1 MNRAETLLVG
11 GCARALPIQLSTYIR
26 VKQSARFGQVNVN
39 NGGRYCVSGA
49 GQAQTNSSAAS
60 FTQLLPPL
68 SISMLFH
75 SFFFVFWWTFFCFRL
90 ANVVK
95 SFWIFVLAIHACAQ
109 EGCAWAQL
117 WGQQIED
124 ALAWRPLIKPAKLR
138 DCWSQCNGTHK

>member
-11 GCARALPIQLSTYIR
+11 GCARALPIQLPTYIR

-75 SFFFVFWWTFFCFRL
+75 SFFFCFLVNIFLFSFGKCSEKFLDLCFGHSCMCSRGLRL
-90 ANVVK
+90 GPTLGTTNRRRAC
-95 SFWIFVLAIHACAQ
+95 LAAINQ
-109 EGCAWAQL
+109 T
-117 WGQQIED
+117 
-124 ALAWRPLIKPAKLR
+124 
-138 DCWSQCNGTHK
+138 SQAT